1 LKKHESRLL
10 SRLACV
16 DHLAPA
22 LASNKED
29 LLACTRAAG
38 AALVQNRECTLLGQT
53 PPAEEMLQ
61 LAEWLHSTRAAD
73 DVFAT
78 EALQNDYSDAKS
90 YASIASGVLA
100 ISLSRVQS
108 SYLLWFRPEV
118 AQTVRWAGELTGAQ
132 QEGKA
137 GAINPHRSFN
147 VWQQEVR
154 GKSLPW
160 DSIEVET
167 ASNLRNGILN
177 FVLRIAEERAALS
190 AGLERLQARLRIL
203 DKSKSEFLNLISH
216 ELRTP
221 LNGLLGIGDLLLGD
235 LKEGPKENEFRE
247 MFEQSR
253 RRILSIIDDALLLTE
268 IEVEAERF
276 ASKPVALQ
284 QVLRTAL
291 DRTADFAGSSG
302 VNFELERSHPGSVL
316 AEESL
321 LIKAIQSLLE
331 TTVKFSKTGE
341 AVQLKF
347 KSEGEGVSL
356 ILETCGN
363 PIPAA
368 ALSRFFELFSVGQ
381 PVTVRGD
388 DLGLSAAVAYR
399 IISLFD
405 GSISIEN
412 RESSGVRITVSLKN
426 AKGVPGGIGPST
438 K

>member
-1 LKKHESRLL
+1 
-10 SRLACV
+10 
-16 DHLAPA
+16 
-22 LASNKED
+22 
-29 LLACTRAAG
+29 LACTRAAG

-276 ASKPVALQ
+276 ASKPVALK

-302 VNFELERSHPGSVL
+302 VKFELERSHPGSVL

-347 KSEGEGVSL
+347 FIGPIYSAGLALLARPECRDR
-356 ILETCGN
+356 ILQ
-363 PIPAA
+363 
-368 ALSRFFELFSVGQ
+368 EL
-381 PVTVRGD
+381 PVRGD
-388 DLGLSAAVAYR
+388 QDHVFGLRLRDQHSVKGIGMKSGQLASRQRVLLGDGKRPESSERQSGAKEIARGFWQLELPRGCFNCDLPRRSYRNKYR
-399 IISLFD
+399 ID
-405 GSISIEN
+405 GS
-412 RESSGVRITVSLKN
+412 
-426 AKGVPGGIGPST
+426 P
-438 K
+438 